1 MCKTPKIICV
11 TGGKGG
17 TGKTLVAVNLATM
30 FKNEGYK
37 VLLLDGDSENPNTH
51 LLLGKSLENKC
62 YVKFFIPRIN
72 EENCTRCG
80 LCAKNC
86 MPHALLHIENS
97 IPIPILTVCS
107 GCKLCYKI
115 CPESAIEQDF
125 KIIGNIYEVP
135 DQGLDLM
142 VGELKTGEARSAAI
156 IEEMME
162 RLDSIMETE
171 NQNYDIIIFDTAPG
185 AHCDVEHLIE
195 KADHV
200 IPVTEPTRFGY
211 LDLIRIIE
219 LIELM
224 GKDYRVIV
232 NRSSLSGY
240 KKQFMEDLKKDG
252 IEILGEIPLDDEIVK
267 SYCRGKPLM
276 DQQGNFNTSGLG
288 YRAFVKIYENLKEYL
303 SIKNV

>member
-37 VLLLDGDSENPNTH
+37 VLLLDGDCENPNTH
-51 LLLGKSLENKC
+51 LLLGKSLENKSN
-62 YVKFFIPRIN
+62 VKFFIPRIN

-80 LCAKNC
+80 LCATNC

-162 RLDSIMETE
+162 RLDSIMEAE
-171 NQNYDIIIFDTAPG
+171 NHNYDIIIFDTAPG

-252 IEILGEIPLDDEIVK
+252 IEILGEIPLDNEIVK

-276 DQQGNFNTSGLG
+276 DQKGNSNTNGLG

-303 SIKNV
+303 SIKND